1 MKFIFLTIILATGL
15 FISTQSNE
23 KPDDIPSLTHPFSEE
38 YDTYEDFMNNEYDTF
53 KRASKTGW
61 IARLRR
67 DCKWDNNSTDSNIN
81 TEKTKEE
88 KETKKVETK
97 EYEIITLF

>member
-38 YDTYEDFMNNEYDTF
+38 YDTYEKYMDDVIGDLMIKEDPINYYTDIVDEDTP
-53 KRASKTGW
+53 SELDG
-61 IARLRR
+61 
-67 DCKWDNNSTDSNIN
+67 N
-81 TEKTKEE
+81 TLIFYSE
-88 KETKKVETK
+88 
-97 EYEIITLF
+97 